1 MVKSPTLRSF
11 AQNSHASNFL
21 TAAAFALKAQPVDS
35 EPTVKTSGLELAHV
49 IDVIAHDPQTDEVA
63 LIMHEPR
70 AWTGSDAQ
78 LFQLQEKINTY
89 LAFALDGEM
98 AETYP
103 AFAAKTVRL
112 QLDCAEPPDARALE
126 FISMVREQIAF
137 QGIKFEIRVTG
148 QAPCGSGCSCEA

>member
-1 MVKSPTLRSF
+1 
-11 AQNSHASNFL
+11 L
-21 TAAAFALKAQPVDS
+21 TDAAFALKAHPVDS
-35 EPTVKTSGLELAHV
+35 VPTVKTSGLEHANV

-70 AWTGSDAQ
+70 AWTGSDEQ

-103 AFAAKTVRL
+103 AFVGKTVRL
-112 QLDCAEPPDARALE
+112 QLDCAEPPGARTLE
-126 FISMVREQIAF
+126 FIGMVRDQIAF
-137 QGIKFEIRVTG
+137 QGIKFEIRVIG
-148 QAPCGSGCSCEA
+148 QSSCGSGCPCED